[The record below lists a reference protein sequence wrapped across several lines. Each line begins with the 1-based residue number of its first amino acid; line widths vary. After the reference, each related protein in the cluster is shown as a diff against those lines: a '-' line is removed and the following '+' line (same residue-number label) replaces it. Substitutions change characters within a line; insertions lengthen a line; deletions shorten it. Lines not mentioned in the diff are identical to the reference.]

1 LLSLL
6 GIFGFRLA
14 FDGDCEGLKKAL
26 VECSEEDKTRLDTQ
40 GNTVNFDSIYDLGF
54 RFYLGFA
61 YCDLE
66 K

>member
-1 LLSLL
+1 
-6 GIFGFRLA
+6 LA